1 MAAPYL
7 KCALEE
13 GEEKASRS
21 VAGRHPRWF
30 CSLGLGAGRGPLP
43 WGRDRQARD
52 LSPKSSD
59 SGST

>member
-21 VAGRHPRWF
+21 VAGRHPRWV
-30 CSLGLGAGRGPLP
+30 LQP
-43 WGRDRQARD
+43 WPRSRKRAAPMG
-52 LSPKSSD
+52 
-59 SGST
+59 